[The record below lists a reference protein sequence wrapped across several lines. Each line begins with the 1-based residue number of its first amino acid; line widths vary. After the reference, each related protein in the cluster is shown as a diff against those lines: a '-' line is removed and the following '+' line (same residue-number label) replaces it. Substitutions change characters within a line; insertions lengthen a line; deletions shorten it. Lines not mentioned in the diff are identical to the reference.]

1 MEAAELQFETAL
13 KQARLAEAAH
23 IDALVALKDGKAL
36 RLDHLRSKIL
46 QGLPTDHGL
55 HRLIDLRFAPGEEP
69 RLFLDLVTSVGM
81 APDGRTFEL
90 QQDKDGDRIMT
101 YETPDAE
108 AMFRQILKLQA
119 HQFIA
124 ENRTSYTANDQIL
137 TAHGNDTDWISLI
150 YIWLTGFIFGA
161 SALAA
166 WSLYTGKLGI

>member
-1 MEAAELQFETAL
+1 MEAANRKFETAL

-81 APDGRTFEL
+81 APDGRTFVL

-101 YETPDAE
+101 YETPDAD

-124 ENRTSYTANDQIL
+124 DSRKGQSAESQVPAGL
-137 TAHGNDTDWISLI
+137 GNDTDWVSIL

-166 WSLYTGKLGI
+166 WSIYTGKLGF

>member
-1 MEAAELQFETAL
+1 MEAAETRFETAL

-36 RLDHLRSKIL
+36 RLDHLRSKLL
-46 QGLPTDHGL
+46 QGLPEEHGL
-55 HRLIDLRFAPGEEP
+55 RRLIDLRLAPGEAP
-69 RLFLDLVTSVGM
+69 RLFLDLATSVGM
-81 APDGRTFEL
+81 GADGRSFEL
-90 QQDKDGDRIMT
+90 QQDNQGDRIMT
-101 YETPDAE
+101 YETPDAD

-124 ENRTSYTANDQIL
+124 ESRKSQTAESHAAN
-137 TAHGNDTDWISLI
+137 THEHETGWISIL

-166 WSLYTGKLGI
+166 WSIYTGKLGF